1 MASDPEPRLI
11 YAPDQPPQPWRNGGG
26 QTRELL
32 LWPADSDAW
41 RLRISLAR
49 IDRNGPFS
57 AFPGVE
63 RWFSVLEGAG
73 VILSIDSRVL
83 KLDAQSAPFCFDG
96 SNPPDCSLVDG
107 PTNDL
112 NLMCRGGRGTLLATI
127 SGLAWHAVAAQRGLF
142 TRVAGICRLGSGRP
156 IELEAETLLWS
167 GSGAGPMI
175 FEARSSAKA
184 PVGYWLAYQPEHSL
198 MP

>member
-1 MASDPEPRLI
+1 MSSDAEPRLV

-32 LWPADSDAW
+32 RWPADAEAW

-49 IDRNGPFS
+49 IDRSGPFS

-63 RWFSVLEGAG
+63 RWFSVLDGAG

-83 KLDAQSAPFCFDG
+83 KLDLQSAPLCFDG
-96 SNPPDCSLVDG
+96 GDPPGCTLVDG

-112 NLMCRGGRGTLLATI
+112 NLMCRDGRGALLVTH
-127 SGLAWHAVAAQRGLF
+127 SGLAWQSAAPQRGLF
-142 TRVAGICRLGSGRP
+142 TRVAGVWLDAKGQR
-156 IELEAETLLWS
+156 IELEADTLLWS
-167 GSGAGPMI
+167 GSSEGPML
-175 FEARSSAKA
+175 FEARSSAKD
-184 PVGYWLAYQPEHSL
+184 PVGYWLAYQPDH
-198 MP
+198 M

>member
-1 MASDPEPRLI
+1 MASDPEPRLV
-11 YAPDQPPQPWRNGGG
+11 YAPDQPSQPWRNGGG

-73 VILSIDSRVL
+73 VRLSIDSQVL
-83 KLDAQSAPFCFDG
+83 KLDAHSAPFCFDG
-96 SNPPDCSLVDG
+96 GNPPDCSLVDG

-112 NLMCRGGRGTLLATI
+112 NLMCRAGRGTLLAAH
-127 SGLAWHAVAAQRGLF
+127 SGVAWHSAAAQRGLF
-142 TRVAGICRLGSGRP
+142 TRVAGTWQAASGRP
-156 IELEAETLLWS
+156 VDLEADTLLWS

-175 FEARSSAKA
+175 FDASGCTKT
-184 PVGYWLAYQPEHSL
+184 PVGYWLAYQPEQ
-198 MP
+198 M